1 MNDSIPGLAGSKDL
15 PHFLPLFLLAI
26 CLSYIVLTPLYAQQI
41 YKWTD
46 ENGSVHYSDR
56 PDPDAQ
62 TEQIVIKPSKE
73 ATQDKNPD
81 ETLKRL
87 QATTTDL
94 EAGRQQREAAREKE
108 QERLRKLS
116 EQNGQQEKETDKR
129 ESNRDRWYYGGFP
142 QRPSIRPPTKPPNK
156 PPIKPRPPTAVP
168 LPSGVP
174 TGK

>member
-1 MNDSIPGLAGSKDL
+1 MNDTTPGLAGSKDL

-62 TEQIVIKPSKE
+62 TEQIFIKPSKE
-73 ATQDKNPD
+73 STQDKNPD

-129 ESNRDRWYYGGFP
+129 ESNRDRWYYGRYPPRPIQPPVQPPVNP
-142 QRPSIRPPTKPPNK
+142 Q
-156 PPIKPRPPTAVP
+156 PPIAVP
-168 LPSGVP
+168 LPSNSP
-174 TGK
+174 